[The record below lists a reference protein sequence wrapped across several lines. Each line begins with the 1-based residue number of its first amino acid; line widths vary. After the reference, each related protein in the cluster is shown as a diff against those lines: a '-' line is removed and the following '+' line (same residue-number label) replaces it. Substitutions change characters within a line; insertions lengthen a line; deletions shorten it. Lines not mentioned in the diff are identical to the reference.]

1 MLKIV
6 EGHRIFCSIFLYCPI
21 ARSYWFLTFQLT
33 LFIILLTRTSPIF
46 HPQRWGDKY
55 NSIKFISIKYIIIE
69 YIAFQFRLLV
79 LVIGWLS
86 RSQTGKLTPYLTSGY
101 TLNLTFTKKIKN
113 IRFITLCEATMH
125 NLMPAVKKGSCYRK
139 IPTKILR
146 LCMGGGLFLSNKTLC
161 HIGAISSDN

>member
-1 MLKIV
+1 MLKFV

-33 LFIILLTRTSPIF
+33 LFIILLTQPPPIF
-46 HPQRWGDKY
+46 YPQQRGDKY

-69 YIAFQFRLLV
+69 YIAFQFRLLA

-86 RSQTGKLTPYLTSGY
+86 RSQIGKLTPYLTSGY

-125 NLMPAVKKGSCYRK
+125 NLTPAVKSGSCYRK

-146 LCMGGGLFLSNKTLC
+146 LCIGGNYFYQIRHC
-161 HIGAISSDN
+161 AI